1 MNSASVAVVLVFFI
15 CWTPFHSQRLMF
27 VIVTLQG
34 KWNHANSQTHHIL
47 FLASGLSVIPHF
59 PCTHP
64 TMYYVMGR
72 KQTNTYLRTSLS
84 MLCHQ
89 HKDVLQTIWSTTL
102 STPQCLKITQKV
114 SFYNIAT
121 FTFYSQTVLP
131 DSSRSKI
138 GGKCHNSKIQKR
150 HFV

>member
-59 PCTHP
+59 PCTYP
-64 TMYYVMGR
+64 TNYYVMGR
-72 KQTNTYLRTSLS
+72 K
-84 MLCHQ
+84 
-89 HKDVLQTIWSTTL
+89 
-102 STPQCLKITQKV
+102 
-114 SFYNIAT
+114 
-121 FTFYSQTVLP
+121 P
-131 DSSRSKI
+131 D
-138 GGKCHNSKIQKR
+138 
-150 HFV
+150 